1 MTTKDVQNFQNV
13 KMKCGLEIHQRL
25 DTKKLFCE
33 CYCDANKEVNEK
45 HIQIHRKLR
54 ASSGELGKT
63 DVAATFE
70 ANANKTYEYNCG
82 EKTSCLVEMD
92 EEPPFQINQESLK
105 TCLEIAK
112 TLNAKI
118 ANEIHIMRKTIVDG
132 STVSGFQRT
141 SLVAV
146 NGKIHVNSKPIGIL
160 SVCLEEESAKIIE
173 RGESKRTAYGLDR
186 LGIPLIEIAT
196 APDITT
202 PEMAKIVAEEL
213 GDILRNS
220 GKVQRGL
227 GTIRQDVNISIEGGD
242 RIEIK
247 GCQDLNAIENLIKNE
262 VTRQVKLIEIR
273 DKLKE
278 RKVKPEA
285 KVLDVTK
292 VFESTASKL
301 ISTNI
306 AGGAKVMAVKLAG
319 FCGLLG
325 IEIQPAFRFGKELGD
340 YAKASAGVTG
350 VIHSDE
356 PLEKFGISEDEKK
369 NLRELLNCT
378 AEDAF
383 VICIETEYTGK
394 KALEVVVNRAL
405 QAMNGVPRETR
416 KAEGEIT
423 RFMRPLAGS
432 ARMYPETDALPQVI
446 KTSDLANLREIE
458 TPEQKIKRYMEKGLN
473 HELADRMA
481 GHPKFQLFEKI
492 VQTTKCDAATA
503 AVTLLET
510 LTALRREGVT
520 TDEISDE
527 KIVEILT
534 EYGERTIAKAGIAAL
549 LRLIPLQSEKSV
561 NKIIAENKLQK
572 LEGEMLR
579 KLVLENNG
587 NIAEIMKKYKANIDP
602 ALLSQAINDLK
613 AAGKIQM

>member
-1 MTTKDVQNFQNV
+1 MADNNIQNFQNV

-45 HIQIHRKLR
+45 HMQVYRKLR

-70 ANANKTYEYNCG
+70 ANSNKTYEYTCG
-82 EKTSCLVEMD
+82 EKTSCLVEAD
-92 EEPPFQINQESLK
+92 EEPPFQVNQEALK
-105 TCLEIAK
+105 TALEIAK

-118 ANEIHIMRKTIVDG
+118 ANEIYVMRKTIVDG

-146 NGKIHVNSKPIGIL
+146 NGKIHVKSKPIGIL
-160 SVCLEEESAKIIE
+160 SICLEEESAKIIE

-202 PEMAKIVAEEL
+202 PEMAKVVAEEL

-247 GCQDLNAIENLIKNE
+247 GCQDLSAIENLIKNE
-262 VTRQVKLIEIR
+262 IARQLKLLEIR
-273 DKLKE
+273 DKLKQ
-278 RKVKPEA
+278 RNA
-285 KVLDVTK
+285 NLAATVLDVTK
-292 VFESTASKL
+292 VFEKTASKI

-319 FCGLLG
+319 FAGLLG

-340 YAKASAGVTG
+340 YAKAATG
-350 VIHSDE
+350 VRGVMHSDE

-369 NLRELLNCT
+369 NLRELLNCSD
-378 AEDAF
+378 EDAF
-383 VICIETEYTGK
+383 VICVESELTAK
-394 KALEVVVNRAL
+394 KALEAVVNRAS
-405 QAMNGVPRETR
+405 QAFNGVPRETR
-416 KAEGEIT
+416 KAEGELT

-432 ARMYPETDALPQVI
+432 ARMYPETDALPQTI
-446 KTSDLANLREIE
+446 KQSDLATLREIE
-458 TPEQKIKRYMEKGLN
+458 IPGQKIKRYMEIGLN
-473 HELADRMA
+473 HELADRMG
-481 GHPKFQLFEKI
+481 GHPKFQLFENI
-492 VQTTKCDAATA
+492 VRTTKCDASTA

-510 LTALRREGVT
+510 LTALRREGVK
-520 TDEISDE
+520 TDDISDE
-527 KIVEILT
+527 KIT
-534 EYGERTIAKAGIAAL
+534 D
-549 LRLIPLQSEKSV
+549 
-561 NKIIAENKLQK
+561 
-572 LEGEMLR
+572 
-579 KLVLENNG
+579 VL
-587 NIAEIMKKYKANIDP
+587 A
-602 ALLSQAINDLK
+602 
-613 AAGKIQM
+613 